1 MSALDQRQCRGRPD
15 QGFEAGEADRFTADV
30 LLAVTPWRR
39 EVPPRAAW
47 AILGAEVV
55 ALNALLAA
63 VGPDRDLGSM
73 NNRSR
78 WPRCPA

>member
-1 MSALDQRQCRGRPD
+1 M
-15 QGFEAGEADRFTADV
+15 
-30 LLAVTPWRR
+30 TPWRR